1 MKKRFCILML
11 AMVFSM
17 GLAGCGKSE
26 DVSNNLS
33 RYNPFAS
40 KTDVYG
46 VVTTEPTIDSKAK
59 ENGVES
65 YVYDLIGYDK
75 DLNKI
80 DLGFG
85 SRTKHPIGTY
95 IKAVKKGSDTR
106 MHDPI
111 VVKKEDVPKNIV
123 NKLNEHQK

>member
-1 MKKRFCILML
+1 MKRRFYILML
-11 AMVFSM
+11 AMIFSM
-17 GLAGCGKSE
+17 GLAGCGNSE

-46 VVTTEPTIDSKAK
+46 VVTAEPTKDSKAK
-59 ENGVES
+59 ENGVDVNS
-65 YVYDLIGYDK
+65 YNLIGYDK

-80 DLGFG
+80 DLSFN
-85 SRTKHPIGTY
+85 SKDKYPLGTY
-95 IKAVKKGSDTR
+95 IKATKKGSDTR
-106 MHDPI
+106 MNDVTVI
-111 VVKKEDVPKNIV
+111 KKEDVPENIV

>member
-1 MKKRFCILML
+1 MKRRFCILML

-17 GLAGCGKSE
+17 GLVGCGKSE

-46 VVTTEPTIDSKAK
+46 VVTAEPTKDSKAK
-59 ENGVES
+59 ENGVDMNS
-65 YVYDLIGYDK
+65 YDLIGYDK

-80 DLGFG
+80 DLSFN
-85 SRTKHPIGTY
+85 SKDKYPLGTY
-95 IKAVKKGSDTR
+95 IKATKKGSDTR
-106 MHDPI
+106 MNDVT
-111 VVKKEDVPKNIV
+111 VVKKEDVPENIV
-123 NKLNEHQK
+123 NKLNVNQK

>member
-1 MKKRFCILML
+1 MKRRFCILML

-46 VVTTEPTIDSKAK
+46 VVTAEPTKDSKAK
-59 ENGVES
+59 ENGVDMNS
-65 YVYDLIGYDK
+65 YDLIGYDK

-80 DLGFG
+80 DLSFN
-85 SRTKHPIGTY
+85 SKDKYPLGTY
-95 IKAVKKGSDTR
+95 IKATKKGSDTR
-106 MHDPI
+106 MNDVTVI
-111 VVKKEDVPKNIV
+111 KKEDVPENIV

>member
-1 MKKRFCILML
+1 ML

-46 VVTTEPTIDSKAK
+46 VVTAEPTKDSKAK
-59 ENGVES
+59 ENGVDMNS
-65 YVYDLIGYDK
+65 YDLIGYDK

-80 DLGFG
+80 DLSFN
-85 SRTKHPIGTY
+85 SKDKYPLGTY
-95 IKAVKKGSDTR
+95 IKATKKGSDTR
-106 MHDPI
+106 MNDVTVI
-111 VVKKEDVPKNIV
+111 KKEDVPENIV
-123 NKLNEHQK
+123 NKLNEH

>member
-1 MKKRFCILML
+1 MKRRFCILML

-17 GLAGCGKSE
+17 GLAGCGNSE

-40 KTDVYG
+40 KTDVYS
-46 VVTTEPTIDSKAK
+46 VVKEEAKRDSTAPKD
-59 ENGVES
+59 VEHYS
-65 YVYDLIGYDK
+65 YDLIGYDK

-80 DLGFG
+80 DVGFT
-85 SRTKHPIGTY
+85 SPTKHPIGTY
-95 IKAVKKGSDTR
+95 IKATKKGSDTR
-106 MHDPI
+106 MNDVTVI
-111 VVKKEDVPKNIV
+111 KKEDVPENIV